1 MTIKTTAIVLA
12 LFIASCNDSKTSV
25 NEAKIKSLNEQS
37 LKCIAI
43 MNEADAKKTAA
54 TTSGDAAGVTA
65 AQKTIDS
72 AAMENAKI
80 GQQLTELQEKK

>member
-1 MTIKTTAIVLA
+1 MSIKTLTLVVT
-12 LFIASCNDSKTSV
+12 LFIVSCNDHKSG
-25 NEAKIKSLNEQS
+25 NDAQIKSLNEQS
-37 LKCIAI
+37 LKCISI
-43 MNEADAKKTAA
+43 MNEADANKTAA
-54 TTSGDAAGVTA
+54 TTSGDMAGVTA